1 MGAVPFQLA
10 MGAMQYKQ
18 QGAIGKYNQS
28 VANRNAQFLK
38 VKQHQIEAKSRI

>member
-1 MGAVPFQLA
+1 MGAAAAMPFTALMGAV
-10 MGAMQYKQ
+10 QYKQ

-38 VKQHQIEAKSRI
+38 VKQHK